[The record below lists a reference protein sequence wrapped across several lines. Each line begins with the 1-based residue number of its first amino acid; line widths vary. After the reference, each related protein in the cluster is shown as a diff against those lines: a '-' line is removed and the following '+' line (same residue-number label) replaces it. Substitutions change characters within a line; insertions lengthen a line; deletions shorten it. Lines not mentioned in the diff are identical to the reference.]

1 MGEFSFAKGERL
13 LKPAEFVKA
22 RRLGKRFHS
31 RSLTLFILPNGL
43 EHRRLG
49 LSVSSRTGNAVRR
62 NRTKRLLREFFR
74 LNKDSFPDGTD
85 ILISVKS
92 SEFINRLSDVEA
104 ELGAL
109 LKKVSASYRDDR

>member
-1 MGEFSFAKGERL
+1 MGEFSFAKCERL
-13 LKPAEFVKA
+13 LKPAEFVKV

-31 RSLTLFILPNGL
+31 RSFTIFILPNGL
-43 EHRRLG
+43 ERNRLG

-74 LNKDSFPDGTD
+74 LNKNSFPDRAD

-92 SEFINRLSDVEA
+92 SELIKNLSDVED
-104 ELGAL
+104 EFRIL
-109 LKKVSASYRDDR
+109 LKNIGLKSL

>member
-1 MGEFSFAKGERL
+1 M
-13 LKPAEFVKA
+13 

-31 RSLTLFILPNGL
+31 RSFTLFILPNGL
-43 EHRRLG
+43 ERIRLG

-74 LNKDSFPDGTD
+74 LNKNSFPDRTD

-92 SEFINRLSDVEA
+92 SESIKNLSDVED
-104 ELGAL
+104 EFCIL
-109 LKKVSASYRDDR
+109 LKNTGLKPA

>member
-1 MGEFSFAKGERL
+1 MGEFSFAKSERL
-13 LKPAEFVKA
+13 LKPAEFVRV

-31 RSLTLFILPNGL
+31 RSFTLFILPNGL
-43 EHRRLG
+43 ERKRLG

-74 LNKDSFPDGTD
+74 LNKDSFPGRTD

-92 SEFINRLSDVEA
+92 SEFIKDLSDVED
-104 ELGAL
+104 EFCIV
-109 LKKVSASYRDDR
+109 LKNIGLKPA

>member
-1 MGEFSFAKGERL
+1 VGDFSFAKSERL
-13 LKPAEFVKA
+13 LKPAEFVKV

-31 RSLTLFILPNGL
+31 RSFTLFILPNGL
-43 EHRRLG
+43 ELRRLG

-74 LNKDSFPDGTD
+74 LNKDSFPGNAD

-92 SEFINRLSDVEA
+92 SESVNSLSDVEN
-104 ELGAL
+104 EFGPL
-109 LKKVSASYRDDR
+109 LKKTQVNGN